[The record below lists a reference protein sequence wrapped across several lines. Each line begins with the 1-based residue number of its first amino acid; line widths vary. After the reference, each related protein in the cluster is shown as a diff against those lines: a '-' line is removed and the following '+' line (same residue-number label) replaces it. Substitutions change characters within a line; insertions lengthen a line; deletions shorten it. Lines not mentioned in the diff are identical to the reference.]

1 MAATI
6 PGGAGRAPSSKRGLG
21 RPATVLITL
30 AVLLAAVMVLAM
42 AGAVGYTLYLDQQY
56 DKAAAELEH
65 KDYAGAIGSLGGIP
79 EFFRETPALRDY
91 AKAGE
96 LLGKGDYDGA
106 RSQFERLKDFRDSQ
120 AMVTE
125 TDYRHARALLDSKDY
140 QGAAGLLE
148 GLAKQGYQDSA
159 DLLLEA
165 QYTLAGQ
172 KLEAEEF
179 EQAAELLQRLA
190 AKKYK
195 DAEALL
201 PQANYR
207 WAVALYRAG
216 EYAQAQTLFAG
227 LDDFEKSDTYY
238 LLTQLQLKQ
247 YKANGYN
254 SQKAAFKKLLALGD
268 EEDYVQLLTGDDW
281 ICILLEG
288 RWMNGE
294 NDFVLKRSEDSWSI
308 SYTLPYVSGEF
319 FKIEDSIVY
328 LGSDQAGWN
337 KCFQLTFSSDRIMMV
352 RCFKDGSE
360 YKLYRS
366 VK

>member
-1 MAATI
+1 MATTI
-6 PGGAGRAPSSKRGLG
+6 PGGAQHAPSAKRGLG

-30 AVLLAAVMVLAM
+30 ALLLAGVMVLAL
-42 AGAVGYTLYLDQQY
+42 AGAVGYTFYIDQQY
-56 DKAAAELEH
+56 DKAVTALEH
-65 KDYAGAIGSLGGIP
+65 KDYAGASGSLDSVP
-79 EFFRETPALRDY
+79 EFFRETPALQSY

-96 LLGKGDYDGA
+96 LLGRGDYDGA
-106 RSQFERLKDFRDSQ
+106 RRQFERLKDFRDSR

-125 TDYRHARALLDSKDY
+125 TDYMHTKALLESKDY

-148 GLAKQGYQDSA
+148 GLAKQSYQDSA
-159 DLLLEA
+159 DLLLET

-172 KLEAEEF
+172 KMEAEEY
-179 EQAAELLQRLA
+179 EQAVELLRRLA

-195 DAEALL
+195 DAETLL
-201 PQANYR
+201 PQTNYR
-207 WAVALYRAG
+207 WAVALYRGG
-216 EYAQAQTLFAG
+216 EYAQAQTLFASLG
-227 LDDFEKSDTYY
+227 DYEKSDTYY

-247 YKANGYN
+247 YKANGYT
-254 SQKAAFKKLLALGD
+254 SQKAAFQKLLALGD

-281 ICILLEG
+281 IYILLEG
-288 RWMNGE
+288 RWMNGK
-294 NDFVLKRSEDSWSI
+294 NDFVLKRNGDGWTI
-308 SYTLPYVSGEF
+308 NYTLPYVSGEF
-319 FKIEDSIVY
+319 FKIEGSIVY

-352 RCFKDGSE
+352 RCYKDGSE